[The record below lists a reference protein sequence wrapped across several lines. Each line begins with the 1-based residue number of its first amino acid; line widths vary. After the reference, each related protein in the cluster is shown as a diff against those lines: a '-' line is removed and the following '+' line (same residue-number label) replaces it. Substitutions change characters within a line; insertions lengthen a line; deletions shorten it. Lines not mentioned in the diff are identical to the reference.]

1 MEGNARYKRCYLE
14 EISSKYS
21 EKIKNKIEKI
31 QGGNF

>member
-1 MEGNARYKRCYLE
+1 MEGNARYKRLVDNDCVPF
-14 EISSKYS
+14 S